1 MKALLKRVG
10 TLRFAILFIVLL
22 CWLLPTVILGSFMG
36 TRFFN
41 ALKDKTEALLM
52 SETQQA
58 QVMVGEGLNTVI
70 TLAKDVVYDDVLATA
85 VSDFENQRTS
95 YQVYFSQCRGYLERK
110 FGRERL
116 VDFALFF
123 RSKAPKGIFFTG
135 DDYPEATYFEINV
148 LNTAL
153 SISDELDTDNAFYAH
168 GGRMYLL
175 RNLYNIS
182 MEKYGMI
189 VLGLDQSRLFSPI
202 YQLCA
207 DMDMDYCIGLDRY
220 IEGESRYLN
229 RAQGISEE
237 GDLLLVNLEGRERDY
252 TLQIQVQANKHK
264 VYSEMEAFQQ
274 LMLWLFLLMI
284 PIGGAL
290 LYFVDRRISRPI
302 GLLND
307 ASARIREGELGVT
320 VPMHGSD
327 ELGQLGSAFS
337 AMSLQIKEL
346 VDKGYKGE
354 IALRDARIQA
364 LQSRINAH
372 FLNNALET
380 INWQARMEGSET
392 ISEMVD
398 ALSCLMN
405 ASMDRNERH
414 LVPLTEELKVADA
427 YFYFVGL
434 RFGSRLTVWRDVDED
449 VRALMV
455 PRLAIQTLL
464 ENAIEHGVA
473 KTGGGRI
480 NLTVYCRN
488 ERLYVEI
495 TNNGNRLTEEE
506 QERIRRL
513 LSDEGVSGEHMGLRN
528 VAHRLRLLFGNK
540 ASISVH
546 LDAKGQTVAAFSI
559 PAITEAEAAVKV
571 SQALHIAADGGDST
585 QDKGEALE

>member
-1 MKALLKRVG
+1 MKAFLKRVG
-10 TLRFAILFIVLL
+10 TLRFAILLIVLL

-41 ALKDKTEALLM
+41 ALKEKTEALLM
-52 SETQQA
+52 SESQQA
-58 QVMVGEGLNTVI
+58 QVMVSEGLNTVI
-70 TLAKDVVYDDVLATA
+70 TLAKDAVYDDVLAAA
-85 VSDFENQRTS
+85 VSDFENQRIN

-123 RSKAPKGIFFTG
+123 RTKAPKGIFFTG
-135 DDYPEATYFEINV
+135 DDYPESTYFEANV
-148 LNTAL
+148 LGTAL
-153 SISDELDTDNAFYAH
+153 GISDELDTDNAFYAH
-168 GGRMYLL
+168 GGRMYLM
-175 RNLYNIS
+175 RNLYNTS
-182 MEKYGMI
+182 LEKYGML
-189 VLGLDQSRLFSPI
+189 VLGLDQSRLFGPI
-202 YQLCA
+202 YQLC
-207 DMDMDYCIGLDRY
+207 DEMDMDYCIALDRY
-220 IEGESRYLN
+220 MEGEGRYLN
-229 RAQGISEE
+229 RAQGISEQ
-237 GDLLLVNLEGRERDY
+237 GDLLLVDLQGGERDY

-264 VYSEMEAFQQ
+264 VYSEMEAFEK
-274 LMLWLFLLMI
+274 LMMWLFLLMI
-284 PIGGAL
+284 PLGGAL
-290 LYFVDRRISRPI
+290 LYFVNKRISRPI

-337 AMSLQIKEL
+337 EMSLQIKEL

-364 LQSRINAH
+364 LQSRINSH

-380 INWQARMEGSET
+380 INWQARMEGSE
-392 ISEMVD
+392 IICEMVD

-434 RFGSRLTVWRDVDED
+434 RFGERLTVWRDVDEEA
-449 VRALMV
+449 RTLMV

-480 NLTVYCRN
+480 NLVVDCR
-488 ERLYVEI
+488 EDRLYVEV
-495 TNNGNRLTEEE
+495 TNNGNRLTDAE
-506 QERIRRL
+506 QERIHQL
-513 LSDEGVSGEHMGLRN
+513 LSDEGDSGGHMGLRN
-528 VAHRLRLLFGNK
+528 VAHRLRLLFGDK
-540 ASISVH
+540 ASISVS

-559 PAITEAEAAVKV
+559 PAIT
-571 SQALHIAADGGDST
+571 AADASFKLSQTMQTAAGKGDAD
-585 QDKGEALE
+585 QAKGVTII